1 MNSSSKQKQVTTLAL
16 DRETIELRA
25 YDGETGLLIERE
37 SSARAKRDG
46 NVRVTQVL
54 LADQPNI
61 SGFLAAEP
69 YPEVGP
75 IIRHLIRDIALPAVA
90 ANDDGA
96 SGRSREEVLDL
107 IAELPKA
114 ADESVLIKKTRA
126 IVSALGAE
134 VAFFFLADK
143 GLNGEPES
151 YRILVI
157 SETHVAQTY
166 VDRRWLETDPC
177 LTHAAKSQAPYFSS
191 DVGELKNVFGS
202 KREMSEFAWKVGFRS
217 WVVLPTHA
225 LETNKFGALYAANSR
240 LPADGG
246 EELLRANWRLFKLLS
261 ADLLDWYV
269 REEKVLSQKSSHLT
283 TIELQILN
291 AKARGETCELIAEAL
306 DISMYAL
313 TRQYFR
319 SINTK
324 LNAKTIAEAV
334 RIAGERC
341 LLANV
346 SERKVCYVV
355 YSPKYGIFLRREGSL
370 GTMQFWSSSPYEID
384 DAEIF
389 PDAKSAQC
397 FIDSL
402 GPGFVAAFHRV
413 EVHYMART
421 ASIAECVASGLP
433 TWDPGSLT
441 SGAPPDDSG
450 TWGELNEPRSTYQ

>member
-1 MNSSSKQKQVTTLAL
+1 MNSLSKKQVTTLAL
-16 DRETIELRA
+16 GRETIELRT
-25 YDGETGLLIERE
+25 YDGETGLIIERE
-37 SSARAKRDG
+37 SSARSKRDG
-46 NVRVTQVL
+46 DVRVTQVL
-54 LADQPNI
+54 LANQPNI
-61 SGFLAAEP
+61 SGFLDAEP

-75 IIRHLIRDIALPAVA
+75 IIRHLIRDVALPAVA
-90 ANDDGA
+90 ANDDGGY
-96 SGRSREEVLDL
+96 GRSREDVLDL

-114 ADESVLIKKTRA
+114 ADESVLIKKTQT
-126 IVSALGAE
+126 IVRALGAE
-134 VAFFFLADK
+134 VAFFFLTEK
-143 GLNGEPES
+143 GANGEHES

-166 VDRRWLETDPC
+166 VERRWYATDPF
-177 LTHAAKSQAPYFSS
+177 LTHAAISQAPYFSS
-191 DVGELKNVFGS
+191 DVGELKNLSGSRREMGEFARQIGFGS
-202 KREMSEFAWKVGFRS
+202 WI
-217 WVVLPTHA
+217 VLPTHV

-246 EELLRANWRLFKLLS
+246 EEPLRANWRLFKLLS

-269 REEKVLSQKSSHLT
+269 NQEKAFAQKSTHLT
-283 TIELQILN
+283 TIEFQILN
-291 AKARGETCELIAEAL
+291 ARARGENHELIAEAL
-306 DISMYAL
+306 DISIHAL

-324 LNAKTIAEAV
+324 LNAKTIDEAV
-334 RIAGERC
+334 RIAGERG
-341 LLANV
+341 LLAYV

-355 YSPKYGIFLRREGSL
+355 YSPKYGVFLRREGSL

-389 PDAKSAQC
+389 PDAQSAQS

-402 GPGFVAAFHRV
+402 EPGFVAAFHRV
-413 EVHYMART
+413 EVHYMAQT

-433 TWDPGSLT
+433 AWDPGSLT

-450 TWGELNEPRSTYQ
+450 TWGDLNEPPSTYQ